1 MQIRHRNIALL
12 LQYKGSA
19 YHGWQCQQNAVT
31 VQEVLEKAVAKV
43 CGLSGPLYGCGRTD
57 AGVHALYYVCNFFS
71 ETKIPDDKI
80 AFALNHVLPD
90 DICILGACT
99 VAESFHARFGVVKKQ
114 YRYKIL
120 NTAHGDVFQKDL
132 AWHYKY
138 KLDVERMRR
147 AGALILGEHDFRAF
161 CASGAQVKDFV
172 RTVYSVDITQQDGVV
187 LIDVCG
193 NGFLYNMVRILA
205 GTLAYVG
212 AGRTEPEEVGTI
224 LASHDR
230 RLAGITAPPHG
241 LYMARVSYEDEID
254 WK

>member
-1 MQIRHRNIALL
+1 MQNWHRNIALL

-19 YHGWQCQQNAVT
+19 YHGWQRQQNAVT
-31 VQEVLEKAVAKV
+31 VQEALEKAVAKV
-43 CGLSGPLYGCGRTD
+43 CGLTGAITGCGRTD

-99 VAESFHARFGVVKKQ
+99 AGESFHARFDVVKKR
-114 YRYKIL
+114 YLYKIL
-120 NTAHGDVFQKDL
+120 NTTHGDVFQKDL

-138 KLDVERMRR
+138 KLDLERMRR
-147 AGALILGEHDFRAF
+147 ASIPILGEHDFHAF

-172 RTVYSVDITQQDGVV
+172 RTVYSLDVSEQSGIIT
-187 LIDVCG
+187 IDVCG
-193 NGFLYNMVRILA
+193 NGFLYNMVRIIA

-212 AGRTEPEEVGTI
+212 TGRIEPEEIETI
-224 LASHDR
+224 LASRDR
-230 RLAGITAPPHG
+230 RLAGVTAPPHG
-241 LYMARVSYEDEID
+241 LYMAQVSYENEMD